1 MARILII
8 DDDDIQRRIVREIL
22 EAGAHDVTEA
32 EDGNQGLRL
41 QNEQVFDLII
51 TDILMPGMEG
61 LETVRELAR
70 VYPGVRII
78 AMSGHREGY
87 LRAASSFGAMATLE
101 KPFAPGDLS

>member
-61 LETVRELAR
+61 VNGGVKLDHQGGVNLDHLGRCEAR
-70 VYPGVRII
+70 CFR
-78 AMSGHREGY
+78 
-87 LRAASSFGAMATLE
+87 
-101 KPFAPGDLS
+101 LSR